1 MTLAR
6 LNRGTLPGPSML
18 LLFAAILPLLSTVS
32 WLRLSLPVSF
42 PWHRSLELKAA
53 TAMRMNATTLIVV
66 MAHASRSTTIE
77 WIQDDNY

>member
-1 MTLAR
+1 M
-6 LNRGTLPGPSML
+6 P
-18 LLFAAILPLLSTVS
+18 LLFAAILPLLSTMS
-32 WLRLSLPVSF
+32 WLSLPVSL

-66 MAHASRSTTIE
+66 MAHASRSTAIE

>member
-1 MTLAR
+1 MTPAR

-18 LLFAAILPLLSTVS
+18 LLCAAILSLLSTMS
-32 WLRLSLPVSF
+32 WLSLPVSLS
-42 PWHRSLELKAA
+42 WHRSLELKAA

-66 MAHASRSTTIE
+66 MAHASRSTAIE